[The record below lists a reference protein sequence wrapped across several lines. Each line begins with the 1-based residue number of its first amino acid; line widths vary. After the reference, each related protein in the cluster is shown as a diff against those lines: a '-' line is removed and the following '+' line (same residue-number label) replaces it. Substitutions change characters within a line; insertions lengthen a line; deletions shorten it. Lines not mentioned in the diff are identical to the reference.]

1 MIGKSTL
8 EDLPKL
14 KKRALKPLGQVNMD
28 SFSSSVT
35 SIEGYNHAVVFA
47 DCHTGYRWVY
57 GMKVKSDIVKVVKKW
72 YSDIADL
79 RQKHTLV
86 VVMRD
91 NAGENKSHELI
102 EFFES
107 VGVKNY
113 FSTSTE
119 QWQDGLAEAAINSI
133 MMLSRAIM
141 AESGLGGRFWFK
153 SAVAGCDA
161 RNSTYKER
169 IGTTPWRIMHGE
181 KRDVSRFRAFGCRA
195 WVHLNSERR
204 DKGKHTP
211 RAVEAIYIGFEPN
224 TSAYSFFIPEKNTM
238 MSSNQAKFDENLFP
252 FRKEKVVE
260 QYQSDQSTDI
270 LYRSQSN
277 VKWIPYN
284 RLHISNYTRIHY
296 DSASDMMV
304 MRVNTEANTYTR
316 VTQHQW
322 LMDKLDLSKAV
333 LEEQQANLA
342 GISHRTLKGL
352 PTSIDPDRPPKNY
365 KDAMSRDDKQE
376 WAEAYDKEYRG
387 FKERNAFKIVR
398 PKPGVKIHDTLT
410 RLEYKED
417 NGTFL
422 KRKVR
427 LCARGDQQ
435 VEGESFNSSDLYAPT
450 LKAPE
455 ARLLAAIAAEHGCR
469 LLKTDTRQAFLYGE
483 MGEGETV
490 YIRPPDWWPE
500 PIPEGHV
507 LLLLKSMYGTKQAA
521 RRWHIRISDWMEQ
534 NGYPAVNSE
543 KTIFMKRQGSDFI
556 IHGLFVD
563 DMMHVPTCD
572 KLRDEF
578 LTLYQKDF
586 EITGGGLM
594 ETFLG
599 MEVEQPGQVIKL
611 HLDSYIQEVL
621 NEYKEYIKK
630 SLRPKRV
637 PMSPGLVLNNEDCP
651 VVPDPRKQKYY
662 RSFIAKLQFAASWI
676 RFDISFTVSTLARFC
691 ASAGPSHWAALHHVM
706 EYLEGFPSFKL
717 TYRQRSGVDDGLS
730 GFADSDW
737 GNSSSRRSTSGT
749 LCFYN
754 RSPIHWRSK
763 MQKTTALSTAEAEYY
778 SASSAA
784 AEVLYLRDLLDRMGF
799 AQQAPTPV
807 YEDNTACIEWGN
819 NVIGG
824 RERAKH
830 IDIRKHFAHEVIQ
843 NGHMTLV
850 RVPTSSQL
858 ADILTKPLH
867 FPQWQACVAGILGKA
882 VTTT

>member
-1 MIGKSTL
+1 M
-8 EDLPKL
+8 KL
-14 KKRALKPLGQVNMD
+14 K
-28 SFSSSVT
+28 
-35 SIEGYNHAVVFA
+35 
-47 DCHTGYRWVY
+47 
-57 GMKVKSDIVKVVKKW
+57 SDMLKVVKKW

-79 RQKHTLV
+79 RQKHKLL

-91 NAGENKSHELI
+91 NAGENKSQEVVD
-102 EFFES
+102 FFES
-107 VGVKNY
+107 MGVKNY
-113 FSTSTE
+113 YSTSHE
-119 QWQDGLAEAAINSI
+119 QWQNGLPESAINSV
-133 MMLSRAIM
+133 MMLSRTIM
-141 AESGLGGRFWFK
+141 VESGLGGRFWFK
-153 SAVAGCDA
+153 SACVGCQA
-161 RNSTYKER
+161 RNVTYKAR
-169 IGTTPWRIMHGE
+169 IGTTPWKAMHGE
-181 KRDVSRFRAFGCRA
+181 KKDVSRFRAFGCRA

-204 DKGKHTP
+204 DKGKHTA
-211 RAVEAIYIGFEPN
+211 RAIEAIHLGFEPN
-224 TSAYSFFIPEKNTM
+224 TSAYSFFIPERNTL
-238 MSSNQAKFDENLFP
+238 MSSNQAQFDETEFP
-252 FRKEKVVE
+252 FRNKEMIEK
-260 QYQSDQSTDI
+260 YQSDQSTDI
-270 LYRSQSN
+270 LFRTESD

-284 RLHISNYTRIHY
+284 PLHISNYTRVHF
-296 DSASDMMV
+296 DPASDLMV
-304 MRVNTEANTYTR
+304 MRVNTETNSFTR
-316 VTQHQW
+316 VTQLKWIQ
-322 LMDKLDLSKAV
+322 DKLALANTV
-333 LEEQQANLA
+333 IEEQTAYFA

-352 PTSIDPDRPPKNY
+352 PQSVDPDRPPKNY
-365 KDAMSRDDKQE
+365 KDAMSREDKQD

-387 FKERNAFKIVR
+387 FMERKAFKVVR
-398 PKPGVKIHDTLT
+398 PEKGIKIHDTLT

-435 VEGESFNSSDLYAPT
+435 VEGESFTSSDLYAPT

-455 ARLLAAIAAEHGCR
+455 ARLLAAIAAEHGCP

-483 MGEGETV
+483 MEEGEKV

-556 IHGLFVD
+556 MHGLFVD

-599 MEVEQPGQVIKL
+599 MEVEQPGKVIKL

-621 NEYKEYIKK
+621 KDYKEYIQK

-637 PMSPGLVLNNEDCP
+637 PMSPGLVLDNEDCP
-651 VVPDPRKQKYY
+651 DLPDPRKQKYY
-662 RSFIAKLQFAASWI
+662 RSFVAKLQFAASWI
-676 RFDISFTVSTLARFC
+676 RFDIAFSVSSLARFC
-691 ASAGPSHWAALHHVM
+691 ASAGPSHWAALHHMM

-717 TYRQRSGVDDGLS
+717 TYRRRTGIDDGLS

-737 GNSSSRRSTSGT
+737 GNSSSRRSTSGN
-749 LCFYN
+749 LCLYN
-754 RSPIHWRSK
+754 RSPILWRSK
-763 MQKTTALSTAEAEYY
+763 LQKTTALSTAEAEYY
-778 SASSAA
+778 SASTAA
-784 AEVLYLRDLLDRMGF
+784 TEVLYLRNLLERMGF
-799 AQQAPTPV
+799 AQPEPTPV

-843 NGHMTLV
+843 NGHMKLI
-850 RVPTSSQL
+850 RVSTTSQL

-867 FPQWQACVAGILGKA
+867 FPQYLACVAGILGQK